1 MGDGFVISPKD
12 GTIVSPAS
20 GVVELIFPT
29 NHAIV
34 IKTLHNRKIL
44 IHLGINTVS
53 LNGKGFES
61 LVKTKDNVT
70 KGQPILKM
78 DLDFINK
85 NAKSSAIPVIFTNLK
100 PDEFVYFK
108 IGKRVK
114 AGQQGMIGIHKKR

>member
-1 MGDGFVISPKD
+1 MISPQN
-12 GTIVSPAS
+12 GVIVSPAS
-20 GVVELIFPT
+20 GVIELIFPT

-34 IKTLHNRKIL
+34 IKTLQNRKIL

-61 LVKTKDNVT
+61 LVKTKDKVT

-100 PDEFVYFK
+100 PDEFIYFK
-108 IGKRVK
+108 SEKKVK
-114 AGQQGMIGIHKKR
+114 AGQQGMIEIHKKR